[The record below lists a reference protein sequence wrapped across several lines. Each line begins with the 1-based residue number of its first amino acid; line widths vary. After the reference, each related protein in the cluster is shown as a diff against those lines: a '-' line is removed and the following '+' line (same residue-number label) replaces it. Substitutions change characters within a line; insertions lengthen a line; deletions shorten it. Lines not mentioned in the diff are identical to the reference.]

1 MGLLEGKHA
10 IVTGA
15 ASPRGLGKATARLF
29 AEHGARVAI
38 LDLDEAAAKA
48 AAADL
53 PGEGHIGL
61 ACDVTDKQACEKAV
75 ADLERLWGRIDVLVN
90 NAGHNSQ
97 RRKWD
102 ELDPN
107 EFDAVIAANLTGTF
121 NCIHAVL
128 PQMRSQG
135 GGRIV
140 NISSVAGKQVNPDGG
155 VAYTI
160 AKHGVHIMAKMLNQ
174 TELANGIRACVIAP
188 AGVSTRAH
196 DWRPEELRQYM
207 LQPEDVA
214 RAVRFAVE
222 QPAHSTVFE
231 IEMSWSPV

>member
-1 MGLLEGKHA
+1 MTGRQVAWVTGGSAGIGEAIAHTLAEAGFSVVISARDEGLLRDTADRVGA
-10 IVTGA
+10 DWLVCNVTDRA
-15 ASPRGLGKATARLF
+15 AVNA
-29 AEHGARVAI
+29 
-38 LDLDEAAAKA
+38 
-48 AAADL
+48 
-53 PGEGHIGL
+53 
-61 ACDVTDKQACEKAV
+61 ACDKI
-75 ADLERLWGRIDVLVN
+75 LERHGRIDVLVN

-188 AGVSTRAH
+188 AGVGTRAH
-196 DWRPEELRQYM
+196 DWRAEELRQYM

>member
-1 MGLLEGKHA
+1 MTGRQVAWVTGGSAGIGEAIAHTLAEAGFSVVISARDEGLLRDTADRVGA
-10 IVTGA
+10 DWLVCNVTDRA
-15 ASPRGLGKATARLF
+15 AVNA
-29 AEHGARVAI
+29 
-38 LDLDEAAAKA
+38 
-48 AAADL
+48 
-53 PGEGHIGL
+53 
-61 ACDVTDKQACEKAV
+61 ACDKI
-75 ADLERLWGRIDVLVN
+75 LERHGRIDVLVN

-107 EFDAVIAANLTGTF
+107 EFDAVIAANLTGAF

>member
-1 MGLLEGKHA
+1 MTGRQVAWVTGGSAGIGEAIAHTLAEAGFSVVISARDEGLLRDTADRVGA
-10 IVTGA
+10 DWLVCNVTDRA
-15 ASPRGLGKATARLF
+15 AVNA
-29 AEHGARVAI
+29 
-38 LDLDEAAAKA
+38 
-48 AAADL
+48 
-53 PGEGHIGL
+53 
-61 ACDVTDKQACEKAV
+61 ACDKI
-75 ADLERLWGRIDVLVN
+75 LERHGRIDVLVN